1 MKWLFSQLTHW
12 LRKTKQLLQESN
24 SVEEGFI
31 FKGNLNKA
39 SYTATWER
47 SLLVETTSL
56 RKGTTKG
63 KKAPSNTRA
72 TVLYLQE
79 KSISNLE
86 NYKPKYCLHINITEK
101 IASKECYVHL
111 QTICIYIYI
120 HTVNVL
126 NLFQKSRLV
135 HCGSIGRIALTL
147 ARSQDQCSANFSCG
161 PLMKLQPSPWRMDG
175 EFVAESC
182 ENSQRKFRKK
192 PENWTMGTWELNHA
206 FLKHLGLFPCVLQL
220 SGSMWK
226 VSKTP

>member
-1 MKWLFSQLTHW
+1 M
-12 LRKTKQLLQESN
+12 
-24 SVEEGFI
+24 

-120 HTVNVL
+120 YTYSKCFKFISKKSPCTLWVDWTDCIDTCEVTRSVL
-126 NLFQKSRLV
+126 RQLLLRPV
-135 HCGSIGRIALTL
+135 DEVATIAMADGWRIC
-147 ARSQDQCSANFSCG
+147 R
-161 PLMKLQPSPWRMDG
+161 
-175 EFVAESC
+175 
-182 ENSQRKFRKK
+182 
-192 PENWTMGTWELNHA
+192 
-206 FLKHLGLFPCVLQL
+206 
-220 SGSMWK
+220 
-226 VSKTP
+226 